1 MDEKTVTV
9 LNPLGTLPP
18 LHLQPMAPRLD
29 TLDAKTIYI
38 VDAKFPASEQFG
50 EELVKLLKENY
61 PKTKFIYK
69 QKAGS
74 YFDDDP
80 GLWAEIKEKGDGMI
94 QYVGH

>member
-9 LNPLGTLPP
+9 LNPLGTLPS
-18 LHLQPMAPRLD
+18 LQLQPMAQRLD
-29 TLDAKTIYI
+29 TLDSKTIYI

-61 PKTKFIYK
+61 PKTTFIYK

>member
-1 MDEKTVTV
+1 MAENTVTA

-18 LHLQPMAPRLD
+18 LQLQPMAPRLD
-29 TLDAKTIYI
+29 TPDRKTIYI

-61 PKTKFIYK
+61 PRTNFIYRK
-69 QKAGS
+69 KAGS

-80 GLWAEIKEKGDGMI
+80 QLWAEIKEKGDGMI

>member
-18 LHLQPMAPRLD
+18 LQLQPMAPRLD
-29 TLDAKTIYI
+29 TLDEKIIYI
-38 VDAKFPASEQFG
+38 VDSKFPASEQFG

-61 PKTKFIYK
+61 PRTNFVYK
-69 QKAGS
+69 QKTGS

-80 GLWAEIKEKGDGMI
+80 DLWKEIKEKGDGMI

>member
-1 MDEKTVTV
+1 MAENTVTA

-18 LHLQPMAPRLD
+18 LQLRPMAPRLD
-29 TLDAKTIYI
+29 TLDGKTVYI
-38 VDAKFPASEQFG
+38 VDVKFPASEQFG
-50 EELVKLLKENY
+50 EELVKLLKDNY
-61 PKTKFIYK
+61 PGTNFVYK

-80 GLWAEIKEKGDGMI
+80 ELWAEIKEKGDGMI

>member
-1 MDEKTVTV
+1 MAEKTVTV

-18 LHLQPMAPRLD
+18 LQLQPMAPRLE
-29 TLDAKTIYI
+29 TLDGKTIYI

-50 EELVKLLKENY
+50 EELVKLLKEKN
-61 PKTKFIYK
+61 PKTNFVYK

-80 GLWAEIKEKGDGMI
+80 QLWAEIKEKGDGMI

>member
-18 LHLQPMAPRLD
+18 LQLQPMAPRLD
-29 TLDAKTIYI
+29 TLDGKKIYI

-61 PKTKFIYK
+61 PGTNFIYK
-69 QKAGS
+69 QKAG
-74 YFDDDP
+74 
-80 GLWAEIKEKGDGMI
+80 
-94 QYVGH
+94 

>member
-1 MDEKTVTV
+1 MAENTVTV

-18 LHLQPMAPRLD
+18 LQLQPMAPRLD
-29 TLDAKTIYI
+29 TLENKTIYI

-50 EELVKLLKENY
+50 EELVTLLKENY
-61 PKTKFIYK
+61 PETNFIYR

-80 GLWAEIKEKGDGMI
+80 ALWAEIKEKGDGMI

>member
-1 MDEKTVTV
+1 MGKENVTV

-18 LHLQPMAPRLD
+18 LQLQPMAPRLD
-29 TLDAKTIYI
+29 TLDGKTIYI

-61 PKTKFIYK
+61 PETTFVYK
-69 QKAGS
+69 QKSGS

-80 GLWAEIKEKGDGMI
+80 ALWNEIKEKGHGMI

>member
-1 MDEKTVTV
+1 MTEKVTV
-9 LNPLGTLPP
+9 LNPLGTPP
-18 LHLQPMAPRLD
+18 PIDLVPLSPRLD
-29 TLDAKTIYI
+29 TLDGKIIYI

-50 EELVKLLKENY
+50 GELVKILRDRY
-61 PKTKFIYK
+61 PATTWLYK

-80 GLWAEIKEKGDGMI
+80 ALWAEIKQNGHGMI

>member
-1 MDEKTVTV
+1 MAENTVTA

-18 LHLQPMAPRLD
+18 LQLQTMAPRLD
-29 TLDAKTIYI
+29 TLDGKTIYI

-50 EELVKLLKENY
+50 EELVKLLKESY
-61 PKTKFIYK
+61 PGTTFVYK

-80 GLWAEIKEKGDGMI
+80 ALWTEIKEKGDGMI

>member
-1 MDEKTVTV
+1 MDENTVTA

-18 LHLQPMAPRLD
+18 LQLQPMASRLD
-29 TLDAKTIYI
+29 TLDGKTIYI

-50 EELVKLLKENY
+50 EELGILLREHY

-80 GLWAEIKEKGDGMI
+80 ALWAEIKEKGDGMI

>member
-1 MDEKTVTV
+1 MDEITVTA
-9 LNPLGTLPP
+9 LNPLGTLPS
-18 LHLQPMAPRLD
+18 LQLQPMAPRLD
-29 TLDAKTIYI
+29 TLDDKTIYI

-61 PKTKFIYK
+61 PKTTFIYQ

>member
-9 LNPLGTLPP
+9 LNPLGTLPS
-18 LHLQPMAPRLD
+18 LQLQPMALRLD
-29 TLDAKTIYI
+29 TLDGKTIYI

-61 PKTKFIYK
+61 PKTMFQYK

>member
-9 LNPLGTLPP
+9 LNPLGTLPS
-18 LHLQPMAPRLD
+18 LQLQPMAPRLD
-29 TLDAKTIYI
+29 TLDSKIIYI

-61 PKTKFIYK
+61 PKTTFIYK

-80 GLWAEIKEKGDGMI
+80 GLWAEIKEKGDGMV